1 MVILKRNKVDRNSTQ
16 LQHQLFLAKPFTLWY
31 LSAKVMCSMQAKC
44 HPLPPNQSYVVS
56 LKRCQVRQLS
66 QHKKKIKQFDHTMET
81 QCLAGCLMLCHNS
94 AKRNSFSFK
103 IRSRVC
109 SEKFSFILASQ
120 REVNLRS
127 RLRRLYR
134 VLELQ
139 LEATRWERGKVYEV
153 GISQDC
159 NYTVELNFVFAEF
172 STRLKGLT
180 LKFIEARLGL
190 HIWSFQCLKN

>member
-1 MVILKRNKVDRNSTQ
+1 MILVSKSDVFNASKMSPVATKSIVCCFVKKVS
-16 LQHQLFLAKPFTLWY
+16 
-31 LSAKVMCSMQAKC
+31 SAAIESAQ
-44 HPLPPNQSYVVS
+44 
-56 LKRCQVRQLS
+56 
-66 QHKKKIKQFDHTMET
+66 KKIKQFGHTMET

-109 SEKFSFILASQ
+109 SEKFSFILANQ
-120 REVNLRS
+120 REVSLRS
-127 RLRRLYR
+127 RSRRLYR